1 MSLHVE
7 GQGARIE
14 LVGIEK
20 RFGSVVAVDNT
31 NLAVEP
37 GEFITLLGPS
47 GCGKTTTLRM
57 IGGFEYP
64 SAGSILID
72 GADVAA
78 LPPYKRPVNTVFQQY
93 ALFPHMTVARNV
105 GYGLEMAGTPNRE
118 RQERVAAAL
127 AMVRL
132 GNVERRRP
140 SELSGGQQQRVALA
154 RALINRP
161 KALLLDEPLGAL
173 DLKLRKAMQLELKE
187 LNRETGATFVYVTH
201 DQEEAL
207 TMSDRIA
214 VMSDGRI
221 LQLGTPSEIYEHP
234 ANRFVADFIGQSNLL
249 PGVLESRE
257 GESGHVRLDGGAV
270 IGSRV
275 RGDAAP
281 GDRVTVSV
289 RPERIEVYPDD
300 VTAPSSALPGLVAEV
315 IYLGSHHQAVLDLSD
330 GARLIANVS
339 TEASIAPGTRLRV
352 MIPARFATCFPDDMR
367 A

>member
-7 GQGARIE
+7 GQGARIQ
-14 LVGIEK
+14 LVGVEK

-105 GYGLEMAGTPNRE
+105 GYGLEMAGTPKRE

-132 GNVERRRP
+132 GNVERR
-140 SELSGGQQQRVALA
+140 
-154 RALINRP
+154 
-161 KALLLDEPLGAL
+161 
-173 DLKLRKAMQLELKE
+173 
-187 LNRETGATFVYVTH
+187 
-201 DQEEAL
+201 
-207 TMSDRIA
+207 
-214 VMSDGRI
+214 
-221 LQLGTPSEIYEHP
+221 
-234 ANRFVADFIGQSNLL
+234 
-249 PGVLESRE
+249 
-257 GESGHVRLDGGAV
+257 
-270 IGSRV
+270 
-275 RGDAAP
+275 
-281 GDRVTVSV
+281 
-289 RPERIEVYPDD
+289 
-300 VTAPSSALPGLVAEV
+300 
-315 IYLGSHHQAVLDLSD
+315 
-330 GARLIANVS
+330 
-339 TEASIAPGTRLRV
+339 
-352 MIPARFATCFPDDMR
+352 
-367 A
+367 